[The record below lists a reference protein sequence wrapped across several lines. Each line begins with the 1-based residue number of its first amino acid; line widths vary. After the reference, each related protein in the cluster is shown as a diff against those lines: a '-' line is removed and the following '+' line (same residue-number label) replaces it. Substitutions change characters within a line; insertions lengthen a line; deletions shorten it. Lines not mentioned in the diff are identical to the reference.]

1 MQNQDMITAG
11 ILKNINMITVGI
23 LKNIKNP
30 DLK

>member
-1 MQNQDMITAG
+1 MITVG
-11 ILKNINMITVGI
+11 ILKNININMITVGI